1 MHQTTSCSRYSLLAA
16 IGVMILVT
24 LAGPTA
30 STAQVVIR
38 CDPSI
43 QYIDEGVFSS
53 ISFWLDDPIDIRT
66 FEVIISYPSDIIQ
79 SVAGEP
85 GELFLESG
93 FFIWEGFEMDV
104 PGQWHGFAIVIGAT
118 DWVTGPGE
126 LFKWSF
132 RGLSPGTVWIDAVE
146 VILYAPDAE
155 PIPDVSLDPGRVVG
169 AESRSWGEVKSLFR

>member
-1 MHQTTSCSRYSLLAA
+1 LIA
-16 IGVMILVT
+16 IGALILVI

-66 FEVIISYPSDIIQ
+66 FEVRISYPPDIIQ
-79 SVAGEP
+79 SVAGEQ

-93 FFIWEGFEMDV
+93 FFIWESFEEEF
-104 PGQWHGFAIVIGAT
+104 PGQWHGFAIVMGAT

-132 RGLSPGTVWIDAVE
+132 RGLNPGTVWIDAVD
-146 VILYAPDAE
+146 VVLYTPDAAI
-155 PIPDVSLDPGRVVG
+155 IPDVSLDPGMVVG